1 MSTTSRDLQ
10 AEIANGRFREDLFYR
25 LNVVQVRVPA
35 LRERREDI
43 AELARHFMAR
53 SAISGGARGFGDDAI
68 AAMQAYDW
76 PGNVRQLRNVV
87 EWLQIMAPGEAATP
101 IRADMLPPEI
111 GAIMPAT
118 LRGDHSAE
126 IMALPLREA
135 RELFERQYLLAQ
147 VTRFAGNISRTAS
160 FVGMERSALHRKL
173 KMLGV
178 HGTDRPSQLDS

>member
-1 MSTTSRDLQ
+1 
-10 AEIANGRFREDLFYR
+10 
-25 LNVVQVRVPA
+25 VRV
-35 LRERREDI
+35 
-43 AELARHFMAR
+43 
-53 SAISGGARGFGDDAI
+53 FGEDAI

-87 EWLQIMAPGEAATP
+87 EWLQIMAPGDPAVP

-118 LRGDHSAE
+118 LRGEHSAE
-126 IMALPLREA
+126 IMGLPLREA

-147 VTRFAGNISRTAS
+147 VTRFAGNISRTSA

-178 HGTDRPSQLDS
+178 HGIDRPGQIEP